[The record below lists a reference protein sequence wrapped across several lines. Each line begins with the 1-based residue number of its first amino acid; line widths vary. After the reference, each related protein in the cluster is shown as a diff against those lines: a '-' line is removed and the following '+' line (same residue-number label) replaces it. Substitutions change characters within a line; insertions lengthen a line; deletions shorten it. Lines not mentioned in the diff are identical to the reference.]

1 MSSGIYIISLPS
13 SAIGTRVETRTNS
26 STCKTQHHQLHFSS
40 SKSTVS
46 VTNSFSRIGNLGKH
60 CRKHLFIQHITNILA
75 HSLFIKCIESSL
87 KGGLGSELEDP
98 RGRMTSRNSMARSR
112 KVSSASTNSVRS
124 TYFPPLTFS
133 DLPNYPSLSF
143 EV

>member
-1 MSSGIYIISLPS
+1 MHIISLPS

-26 STCKTQHHQLHFSS
+26 SICKTQHHQLHFSS

-46 VTNSFSRIGNLGKH
+46 VTNSFSRIGHLGKQ

-75 HSLFIKCIESSL
+75 HSLFIKCIETSL
-87 KGGLGSELEDP
+87 KSDLDSELRDP
-98 RGRMTSRNSMARSR
+98 RGRMTSQFSMGRSR
-112 KVSSASTNSVRS
+112 KVSSASTTSNVSVRS
-124 TYFPPLTFS
+124 TYFPPLAFS
-133 DLPNYPSLSF
+133 DLPSYPSLSF